1 MTKSITKLNSAQNVG
16 GLPKGGRMGQL
27 LPVFSVSLC
36 VFSIECVLSMIYIIC
51 SLLLLLLLSV
61 QSSWIRL
68 EIVMEE
74 HEEEEESISEL
85 SMYLFR
91 YE

>member
-1 MTKSITKLNSAQNVG
+1 
-16 GLPKGGRMGQL
+16 MGQL